1 MLKEF
6 EKLDQVVE
14 PFWRCELS
22 EGFTVLAFIYLTEI
36 FNCQGLIFLLSELG
50 GIKKKNELGN
60 PQMRTLRKKLLHR
73 KKSDQ

>member
-6 EKLDQVVE
+6 EKLDHAVE

-36 FNCQGLIFLLSELG
+36 FNC
-50 GIKKKNELGN
+50 
-60 PQMRTLRKKLLHR
+60 
-73 KKSDQ
+73 

>member
-14 PFWRCELS
+14 PFWRWELS

-36 FNCQGLIFLLSELG
+36 FNC
-50 GIKKKNELGN
+50 
-60 PQMRTLRKKLLHR
+60 
-73 KKSDQ
+73 